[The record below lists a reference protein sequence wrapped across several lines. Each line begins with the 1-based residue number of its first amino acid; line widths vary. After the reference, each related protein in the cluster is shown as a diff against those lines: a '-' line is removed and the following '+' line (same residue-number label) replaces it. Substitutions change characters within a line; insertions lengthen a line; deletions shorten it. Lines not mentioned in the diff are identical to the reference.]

1 MLELG
6 SLLTQFLNG
15 ATLVAILILISV
27 GLAIIFGVMGVINL
41 AHGEFFILG
50 AYTVIAA
57 DALGVNAWLGIAL
70 APVIVGIFGGLV
82 ELSIIRYLYKRP
94 VETLL
99 ATWGLSIVI
108 RQLIRIVF
116 GVGYRA
122 SPHPLLGDLTVFGF
136 SYPIYRVFLMTACLA
151 VILVTFWIFYRT
163 DFGLKIRAI
172 TQDVEMASALAIN
185 TSRVYLSTF
194 VFGSALAGLAGA
206 LMTPE
211 ITISPEAGLN
221 FLARSFF
228 VVILGGIGRLVGVLG
243 GGLVVGELETFLS
256 YLISAITAQAVVLV
270 IAIIIIRYRPRGLFS
285 G

>member
-122 SPHPLLGDLTVFGF
+122 SPHPLLGDLTVLGF